1 MRMRNLV
8 ESLEKK
14 YSIDKEEKRPLHE
27 SFVEEWWGQT
37 DEDPFEFAYEYGLT
51 CKKIG
56 HNNDEDL
63 YRFSGEKEDFDKA
76 RKDGYFYSLDFD
88 SDEGH
93 SEDLNEALDKWVKL
107 NKIVRYR
114 DVADNFECD
123 QHGNVRNA
131 KTGRQL
137 KPATNHG
144 GYSDLKYTV
153 KTKEGKGKSVAK
165 EQLIKEIEDSFIFS
179 KLGEKD
185 ESLNESVAGDII
197 WEKVRDVIRE
207 KIETEIIDNLAMVI
221 QTEVPEYNPDWCAES
236 SNQSQWAADKL
247 AEELAT
253 ELMFELE

>member
-1 MRMRNLV
+1 MIKTRNLV

-14 YSIDKEEKRPLHE
+14 YSIEKEEKRPLHE

-37 DEDPFEFAYEYGLT
+37 DEDPFDFAYEYGLT

-88 SDEGH
+88 ADEGH
-93 SEDLNEALDKWVKL
+93 SEDLNE
-107 NKIVRYR
+107 
-114 DVADNFECD
+114 
-123 QHGNVRNA
+123 
-131 KTGRQL
+131 
-137 KPATNHG
+137 
-144 GYSDLKYTV
+144 S
-153 KTKEGKGKSVAK
+153 KE
-165 EQLIKEIEDSFIFS
+165 
-179 KLGEKD
+179 
-185 ESLNESVAGDII
+185 LNESTAGDII

-207 KIETEIIDNLAMVI
+207 KIESEIIDNLAMVI
-221 QTEVPEYNPDWCAES
+221 NSEVPEYNPDWCAES

>member
-1 MRMRNLV
+1 MRINNIV

-14 YSIDKEEKRPLHE
+14 YSIEKEEKRPLHE

-37 DEDPFEFAYEYGLT
+37 DEDPFDFAYEYGLT

-88 SDEGH
+88 ADEGH
-93 SEDLNEALDKWVKL
+93 SEDLNESKELKEDADDIVTVSVDSTLTKEDVPEYAEYLKNTFGIDIVKFDEFKRYDDLTVRGKKSAVIDFLVDHTDEDPEWVK
-107 NKIVRYR
+107 
-114 DVADNFECD
+114 ETW
-123 QHGNVRNA
+123 H
-131 KTGRQL
+131 
-137 KPATNHG
+137 
-144 GYSDLKYTV
+144 
-153 KTKEGKGKSVAK
+153 
-165 EQLIKEIEDSFIFS
+165 
-179 KLGEKD
+179 
-185 ESLNESVAGDII
+185 LNESKELNESTAGDII

-207 KIETEIIDNLAMVI
+207 KIENEIIDNLAMVI
-221 QTEVPEYNPDWCAES
+221 NSEVPEYNPDWCAES